1 MTNPPLSPS
10 TEARRGSRRGSRTT
24 TLAGVA
30 LLAAS
35 APLLTACG
43 GNASG
48 SSSSLALSAA
58 LPDKAPKGTVIRI
71 GDPQIQVALEA
82 SGLEKQLADAGVKV
96 KWANISGGPASI
108 TAFRADELDCSSV
121 ADIPSLFA
129 HWTGT
134 STQIV
139 FQSVTV
145 DPASHPTY
153 KLGIAPGAAGEIK
166 SIQDLKGKKIAYS
179 AGQAQGALVLRVL
192 QKAGLSQDDVKLVEL
207 ESTGTTYNTAL
218 GSDAVDVAP
227 LTAATVG
234 TYLHQFKGSTAIDTG
249 IRDDAATLY
258 CLTSAVKDEAKAA
271 ALKEYVAARTKALL
285 WTNEHRD
292 EWKVAYYEKDQGLS
306 PEDAQTAIDTAGLK
320 AIPATWDNATDRLQE
335 TADLLAKEQDHPKFD
350 VSSIV
355 DERFAKVEAAAAE
368 GKTVTGDAS

>member
-1 MTNPPLSPS
+1 MTNPPLSPI
-10 TEARRGSRRGSRTT
+10 TEARRGSRPRSRT

-35 APLLTACG
+35 AALLTACG

-48 SSSSLALSAA
+48 SSGNLALSAP
-58 LPDKAPKGTVIRI
+58 LPTEVPKGTVIRI
-71 GDPQIQVALEA
+71 GDPQTQVALEA
-82 SGLEKQLADAGVKV
+82 SGLGKELDAAGVKV
-96 KWANISGGPASI
+96 KWANITGGPASI

-145 DPASHPTY
+145 DQPAHPTY
-153 KLGIAPGAAGEIK
+153 KLGIAPGAADDIR
-166 SIQDLKGKKIAYS
+166 SIADLKGKKIAYS

-218 GSDAVDVAP
+218 GSNAVDVAP
-227 LTAATVG
+227 LGAATIH
-234 TYLHQFKGSTAIDTG
+234 TYLDHYQGSSAIDTG
-249 IRDDAATLY
+249 IRDDASTLY
-258 CLTSAVKDEAKAA
+258 CLTSAVKDKAKAA
-271 ALKEYVAARTKALL
+271 ALQEYVAVRTKALL
-285 WTNEHRD
+285 WINDHRE
-292 EWKVAYYEKDQGLS
+292 EWKSAYYEKNQGLS
-306 PEDAQTAIDTAGLK
+306 PEDAQAAVDAAGLK
-320 AIPATWDNATDRLQE
+320 AIPATWDNVTTRLQE
-335 TADLLAKEQDHPKFD
+335 TADLLAEEQDHPKFD
-350 VSSIV
+350 VSDIV
-355 DERFAKVEAAAAE
+355 DERFAEVEAAAAA
-368 GKTVTGDAS
+368 GKTVTGEAS